1 MEVTESVGL
10 MMVQLEIHSWDCLME
25 ERPRDRSALG
35 WMFEVY
41 EGGSSDVEAGKNVT
55 HFVPPVRIG
64 EVRCCL
70 APCSCES
77 LCL

>member
-10 MMVQLEIHSWDCLME
+10 MMVQLEIHSWDCLMA

-41 EGGSSDVEAGKNVT
+41 EGGSSDVEAAGRDPRLAMPAVGTTLLIVTGKN
-55 HFVPPVRIG
+55 PR
-64 EVRCCL
+64 EKY
-70 APCSCES
+70 
-77 LCL
+77 